1 MRNFRDEEG
10 AEWEVVVGRESW
22 GTIVA
27 IFVPREGENDPRQT
41 LLDVTSFDRGS
52 RLLREMKEDDLR
64 DLLQISVPKTTDQPF
79 NTEFRGEG

>member
-1 MRNFRDEEG
+1 VRNFRDEEG